1 MSETYDCDVCVLG
14 AGSAGLPAAL
24 YASSH
29 GLNVIVLQ
37 KYEKAQSNGWSF
49 AAFNTKHDS
58 EFGIAYDPV
67 VTRTLM
73 SEYTSGRADINVI
86 CSIINKSGM
95 ALDWLN
101 DEMSDAMPMHMMS
114 DFSAGFSGKVPHMV
128 YYWLRGDDYASRY
141 DAFGDAIETMVSK
154 CEANGVR
161 FLYETPAVQLVKD
174 DAGRVTGTYGQKSDG
189 SFVLVNASSGVLIA
203 TGDVTDDDEMT
214 EYFIPTNS
222 GVQNKSP
229 YGTCTGDGHKMA
241 LWAGAKWDTSP
252 LCLGLTSGE
261 APGYSDP
268 ALRVNSNGLRFVNE
282 TCGQDTLYNASP
294 LQTADALQSGK
305 GSWSI
310 YDAKLSSA
318 VSAEALSQLDGKL
331 SFTAGTLKELAEKAG
346 INAENLE
353 KTVDRYNSIVASGL
367 DVDYGVPSDVLS
379 GRDIVDPPF
388 YAVVRKP
395 LNMAAIGG
403 VQANANLNVVDENRA
418 PIPGLYVAG
427 NAMGSCYGYQYP
439 WISFSA
445 SSKMHA
451 MAGGILA
458 VRSMMGVLDQAF

>member
-1 MSETYDCDVCVLG
+1 M
-14 AGSAGLPAAL
+14 
-24 YASSH
+24 
-29 GLNVIVLQ
+29 
-37 KYEKAQSNGWSF
+37 
-49 AAFNTKHDS
+49 
-58 EFGIAYDPV
+58 
-67 VTRTLM
+67 
-73 SEYTSGRADINVI
+73 
-86 CSIINKSGM
+86 
-95 ALDWLN
+95 
-101 DEMSDAMPMHMMS
+101 
-114 DFSAGFSGKVPHMV
+114 
-128 YYWLRGDDYASRY
+128 
-141 DAFGDAIETMVSK
+141 
-154 CEANGVR
+154 
-161 FLYETPAVQLVKD
+161 
-174 DAGRVTGTYGQKSDG
+174 
-189 SFVLVNASSGVLIA
+189 LIA